1 MNGIWQ
7 IQDAKNQL
15 SEVISR
21 ALKQGPQVI
30 TRHGRK
36 TVVILSYVEYK
47 SLQKSRVKFSEFF
60 RSSPLAGL
68 EINVTRDKSLP
79 RNGVKL

>member
-1 MNGIWQ
+1 MNSVWQ

-15 SEVISR
+15 SEVIAR
-21 ALKQGPQVI
+21 ALKQGPQII

-36 TVVILSYVEYK
+36 TVVVVSYMEYK
-47 SLQKSRVKFSEFF
+47 ALQKSQVKFSEFF

-68 EINVTRDKSLP
+68 EMDLTRDKSLP
-79 RNGVKL
+79 RKGLEL

>member
-1 MNGIWQ
+1 MNSIWQ

-15 SEVISR
+15 SEVIAR

-36 TVVILSYVEYK
+36 TVVVVSYTEYRALKK
-47 SLQKSRVKFSEFF
+47 SQVKFSEFF
-60 RSSPLAGL
+60 RSSPLSGVEL
-68 EINVTRDKSLP
+68 DLTRDTSLP
-79 RNGVKL
+79 RSGIKL

>member
-36 TVVILSYVEYK
+36 TAVVVSYLEYK
-47 SLQKSRVKFSEFF
+47 SLRKSQIKFSEFF
-60 RSSPLAGL
+60 RSSPLSGL

-79 RNGVKL
+79 RIDPNH

>member
-1 MNGIWQ
+1 MNSTWQ

-15 SEVISR
+15 SEVIAR

-36 TVVILSYVEYK
+36 TVVVVSYAEYK
-47 SLQKSRVKFSEFF
+47 SLQKTQVKFSEFF
-60 RSSPLAGL
+60 RSSPLAGVDL
-68 EINVTRDKSLP
+68 DLMRDKSLP
-79 RNGVKL
+79 RKSLDL

>member
-1 MNGIWQ
+1 MNSTWQ

-15 SEVISR
+15 SEVIAR

-36 TVVILSYVEYK
+36 TVVVVSYAEYK
-47 SLQKSRVKFSEFF
+47 SLQKTQVKFSEFF
-60 RSSPLAGL
+60 RSSPLAGAEL
-68 EINVTRDKSLP
+68 DLTRDKSLP
-79 RNGVKL
+79 RKALDL